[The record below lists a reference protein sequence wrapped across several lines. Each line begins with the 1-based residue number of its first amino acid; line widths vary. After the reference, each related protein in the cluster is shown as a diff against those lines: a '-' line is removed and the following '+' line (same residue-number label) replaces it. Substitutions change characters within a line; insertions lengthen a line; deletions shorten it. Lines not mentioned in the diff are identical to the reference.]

1 MKMQVVKNEGD
12 TELGLLESE
21 LVRLFPSIQFSIRED
36 PTSLALNPKVD
47 LLVLLGSSWSVYDR
61 SIREIVDAECSL
73 VRSSASRGVPI
84 FGICY
89 GAQLISAAFGGTVR
103 RSGSCEIGWTEV
115 KASNDGGFVEGRWMQ
130 WHFDTF
136 TVPSGFDALGHNGAG
151 IQAISGGRMLGV
163 QFHPEAN
170 EEIVS
175 SWIQGGGSAELEA
188 AGISPLALLE
198 QTRRE
203 SSRTTVAS
211 RELVAWFLES
221 IAQQSPVARSSN

>member
-21 LVRLFPSIQFSIRED
+21 LVRLFRSIQFSIREN
-36 PTSLALNPKVD
+36 PTSLALNPKTD

-61 SIREIVDAECSL
+61 GIREIVDAECSL
-73 VRSSASRGVPI
+73 IRSSAGRGVPI
-84 FGICY
+84 LGICY
-89 GAQLISAAFGGTVR
+89 GAQLISAAFGGAVR
-103 RSGSCEIGWTEV
+103 RSETYEIGWTEV
-115 KASNDGGFVEGRWMQ
+115 AATNDGDPIEGRWMQ

-136 TVPSGFDALGHNGAG
+136 TVPSGFDAIGQNGAG
-151 IQAISGGRMLGV
+151 IQAIAGRRMLGV

-170 EEIVS
+170 EKIVL

-188 AGISPLALLE
+188 AGISPAALLE

-203 SSRTTVAS
+203 SPRTTVAS
-211 RELVAWFLES
+211 RELISWFLES
-221 IAQQSPVARSSN
+221 IAQQPPVKRFGN